1 MMRPLLF
8 SLLLSGLA
16 AGTTLSSAAP
26 SPGPAEILAVMER
39 AADWQLANP
48 SKHKP
53 TDWTQGAMYAGMMA
67 LDQIS
72 SSPRFR
78 EAMVR
83 MGEANQWQLGPRK
96 YHADDHIVGQTY
108 VELWQRSKDPK
119 MIAPLRERFDAILAS
134 PRDFATLDFK
144 QKGIGDL
151 WSWCDALFMAPP
163 AWARLSAATGEKRYV
178 DFAVTNWWRTSDY
191 LYDATEHLYYRD
203 STYFTKREANGAK
216 VFWSRGNGW
225 VMGGLV
231 RMLQYL
237 PKDHPARARFE
248 TQFKEMAEKVIT
260 CQQPDG
266 LWRASLL
273 DPASFPL
280 QETSGSGFY
289 TYALAWG
296 VNQGLL
302 DRARYEPVVRR
313 AWAALVGCVAADG
326 KLTHVQPIGADPK
339 HFPADATEVYGVGA
353 FLLAGSELYRL
364 TK

>member
-1 MMRPLLF
+1 MRLSL
-8 SLLLSGLA
+8 SLLLLGGLTA
-16 AGTTLSSAAP
+16 CSTPSHVAP
-26 SPGPAEILAVMER
+26 VQGNADVLAVMER

-53 TDWTQGAMYAGMMA
+53 TDWTQGALYAGVMA

-72 SSPRFR
+72 TSPRFR

-83 MGEANQWQLGPRK
+83 MGETNQWQLGPRK
-96 YHADDHIVGQTY
+96 YHADDHAVGQTY
-108 VELWQRSKDPK
+108 VELWQRSKDAK
-119 MIAPLRERFDAILAS
+119 MITPLRERFDAILAS
-134 PRDFATLDFK
+134 PRDFATLEFK

-163 AWARLSAATGEKRYV
+163 AWIRLWSATGDQRYL
-178 DFAVTNWWRTSDY
+178 DFAVNNWWRTSAY
-191 LYDATEHLYYRD
+191 LYDTTEHLYYRD

-237 PKDHPARARFE
+237 PADHPSRVRFE
-248 TQFKEMAEKVIT
+248 TQFKEMAAKVLT

-296 VNQGLL
+296 VNTGRL
-302 DRARYEPVVRR
+302 DRATYAPAVRR
-313 AWAALVGCVAADG
+313 AWSALVGCVAPDG

-339 HFPADATEVYGVGA
+339 KFPADATEVYGVGA
-353 FLLAGSELYRL
+353 FLLAGSEVYRL
-364 TK
+364 AK

>member
-1 MMRPLLF
+1 MTRIF
-8 SLLLSGLA
+8 SRRTPCGIFS
-16 AGTTLSSAAP
+16 
-26 SPGPAEILAVMER
+26 
-39 AADWQLANP
+39 ANP

-53 TDWTQGAMYAGMMA
+53 TDWTEGAMYAGMMA

-134 PRDFATLDFK
+134 PREFATLDFK

-163 AWARLSAATGEKRYV
+163 AWARLAAATGEKRYL
-178 DFAVTNWWRTSDY
+178 DFAVANWWRTSDY

-216 VFWSRGNGW
+216 VFWS
-225 VMGGLV
+225 
-231 RMLQYL
+231 
-237 PKDHPARARFE
+237 
-248 TQFKEMAEKVIT
+248 
-260 CQQPDG
+260 
-266 LWRASLL
+266 
-273 DPASFPL
+273 
-280 QETSGSGFY
+280 
-289 TYALAWG
+289 
-296 VNQGLL
+296 
-302 DRARYEPVVRR
+302 
-313 AWAALVGCVAADG
+313 
-326 KLTHVQPIGADPK
+326 
-339 HFPADATEVYGVGA
+339 
-353 FLLAGSELYRL
+353 
-364 TK
+364 